1 MTKRASAS
9 GEHAKDA
16 KDPDSIDE
24 KAIHETG
31 PVKSQLSIDEKA
43 IHETGPVQSQLSIDE
58 KAIHETGPLKSQLH
72 VGRVKHR
79 RAFQHLQPGAPD
91 ELSFPVPVLR
101 CGAYRFS

>member
-43 IHETGPVQSQLSIDE
+43 IHETGPV
-58 KAIHETGPLKSQLH
+58 KSQLP
-72 VGRVKHR
+72 VGRVKHSEGVPAR
-79 RAFQHLQPGAPD
+79 VARAHAVSHGINWL
-91 ELSFPVPVLR
+91 
-101 CGAYRFS
+101 

>member
-43 IHETGPVQSQLSIDE
+43 IHETGPV
-58 KAIHETGPLKSQLH
+58 KSQLH
-72 VGRVKHR
+72 VGRVKHSEGVP
-79 RAFQHLQPGAPD
+79 PGAPD